1 MPRKY
6 GAVVEFDPA
15 SGRFVG
21 RIPEMH
27 VFVET
32 DTEDEA
38 LRELRNG
45 LRLQLSDRRGERRLK
60 PLARVVMIEA

>member
-1 MPRKY
+1 MPRRY

-15 SGRFVG
+15 SGRFIG

-32 DTEDEA
+32 DTEAEA
-38 LRELRNG
+38 LRELRSG
-45 LRLQLSDRRGERRLK
+45 LRLQLLN
-60 PLARVVMIEA
+60 